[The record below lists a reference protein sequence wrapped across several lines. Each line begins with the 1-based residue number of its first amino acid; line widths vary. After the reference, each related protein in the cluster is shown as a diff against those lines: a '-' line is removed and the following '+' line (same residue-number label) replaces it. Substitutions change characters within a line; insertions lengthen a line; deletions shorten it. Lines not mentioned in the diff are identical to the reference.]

1 MSEDNKPKAAKQ
13 APKPRLKK
21 GTVLE
26 LRGFPYPITDE
37 LLQGPHGSL
46 HIRSIQNWERENNA
60 QVLGKLIVMD

>member
-1 MSEDNKPKAAKQ
+1 MSEDNKPKAAKA

-21 GTVLE
+21 GSVLE

-60 QVLGKLIVMD
+60 GVLGTLIVMD

>member
-1 MSEDNKPKAAKQ
+1 MSEETKPKAAKQ

-21 GTVLE
+21 GSTLE
-26 LRGFPYPITDE
+26 LRGFPYPITDA

-46 HIRSIQNWERENNA
+46 HIRAIQNWEKENNA